1 MAKKPKV
8 ERTFGLEIGM
18 TETNQGK
25 QVVIREADL
34 FIVWRNDNGDVVLTE
49 KNRVAGGRWLSED
62 RDATRFFDTGE
73 WASQLEEKVL

>member
-25 QVVIREADL
+25 QVVIREA
-34 FIVWRNDNGDVVLTE
+34 ISSSCG
-49 KNRVAGGRWLSED
+49 
-62 RDATRFFDTGE
+62 ATTT
-73 WASQLEEKVL
+73 AMSS